1 MIQEPGPH
9 APRPDETQ
17 GPAAEPHRRWHY
29 FRNRLIEGLLV
40 VLPLLVTFWFIRWLY
55 SGLDHYVIEP
65 LAGLVIWKAK
75 KLTGEPDLP
84 YWFEN
89 IVAPIISLVLAV
101 LIVYGCGVIAHTRVR
116 KCVDN
121 FLLKVPLVSQI
132 FEALRAV
139 LKVFDK
145 PAGAPV
151 PRRIVLVPFPHPG
164 MRLPAIVT
172 STCKDMVTGRTL
184 LCVYVPT
191 TPVPASGFFLMLP
204 EEEATELNWDVQQ
217 TLQAIISGG
226 LTAPPEVSYFKKMG
240 NLENAPENRVPVA
253 GDTRVMKETNY
264 VADAPRSE

>member
-1 MIQEPGPH
+1 MIQESGPD
-9 APRPDETQ
+9 AVRADQPQRATGEPRPI
-17 GPAAEPHRRWHY
+17 WHHL
-29 FRNRLIEGLLV
+29 RNRLIEGLLV

-55 SGLDHYVIEP
+55 SGLDGYVIEP

-75 KLTGEPDLP
+75 KVTGEPDLP
-84 YWFEN
+84 YWFVN
-89 IVAPIISLVLAV
+89 VVAPVIALILAV
-101 LIVYGCGVIAHTRVR
+101 VIVYGCGVIAHTRVR
-116 KCVDN
+116 RWVDN

-145 PAGAPV
+145 PAGEAV

-172 STCKDMVTGRTL
+172 STCTDVATGRKL

-226 LTAPPEVSYFKKMG
+226 LTAPPQVTFFG
-240 NLENAPENRVPVA
+240 NRAPAKLQAGPEAGAPVA
-253 GDTRVMKETNY
+253 ADTR
-264 VADAPRSE
+264 